1 MNIRGCRDIRNGGGE
16 REEEGVA
23 RLDVDASFEVN
34 SRKAK
39 REKCGECNARARQ
52 VRVSV
57 EWVRER
63 TKTVITRGLRLLC

>member
-1 MNIRGCRDIRNGGGE
+1 M
-16 REEEGVA
+16 A